1 MNSIISVKNLSM
13 TYRSKVR
20 FGLFKS
26 KITEVHALKNINL
39 NIEDGSIFG
48 LLGPNGAGKT
58 TLIKALTTLLIPTS
72 GTAIVNGYDVLRQE
86 KHVRASIG
94 TMLMGERGLY
104 WKLTGREN
112 LDFFG
117 RLYSIPKP
125 KKEARIDQLID
136 LLNLS
141 EYADRP
147 VEGYSSGQRMRFA
160 FAKALLNDAP
170 ILFLDEPTIAMDVH
184 GARKIR
190 RIVKSLQDEGKTVV
204 YTSHIMS
211 EIQEL
216 CDEVAIID
224 HGEIIACDTVEGIT
238 ARSKSKRILEVGGV
252 IPEILVEEIRE
263 LPSILSAVITVNN
276 GKSVLKLEVSDPHHA
291 LQMVTSTLVKGNATI
306 DSIRP
311 QEPNLEDVFIELTG
325 RSLSEDTAKV
335 KN

>member
-1 MNSIISVKNLSM
+1 MM
-13 TYRSKVR
+13 YRSKVR

-26 KITEVHALKNINL
+26 KLNEIHALKNINL
-39 NIEDGSIFG
+39 NIDEGEIFG

-58 TLIKALTTLLIPTS
+58 TLIKCLTTLLIPTS
-72 GTAIVNGYDVLRQE
+72 GTAIVNGYDVRKQE

-112 LDFFG
+112 LEFFS
-117 RLYSIPKP
+117 RLYSLPRTKR
-125 KKEARIDQLID
+125 EARIKELVD
-136 LLNLS
+136 LLDLS
-141 EYADRP
+141 DYADRP

-184 GARKIR
+184 GARQLRK
-190 RIVKSLQDEGKTVV
+190 IVKALPDEGKTVV

-216 CDEVAIID
+216 CNEVAIID
-224 HGEIIACDTVEGIT
+224 NGEIIICDNIKGIT
-238 ARSKSKRILEVGGV
+238 SKSKAKRILEVEGI
-252 IPEILVEEIRE
+252 IPEHIVDEIKDIT
-263 LPSILSAVITVNN
+263 SVNSAAVTVKDGLST
-276 GKSVLKLEVSDPHHA
+276 LRLEVSDPHHA
-291 LQMVTSTLVKGNATI
+291 LQMVTTVLVNGKATI
-306 DSIRP
+306 DSIKT
-311 QEPNLEDVFIELTG
+311 QEPSLEDVFIELTG
-325 RSLSEDTAKV
+325 RSLSEDTTMV